1 MVMVAWKSIQAI
13 ADDILYNKNEDDIA
27 DATIIRE
34 IIGECD
40 AVEVEAASVI
50 IDRFQQQQVSLP
62 YQHNPRTNFNNNSQQ
77 QQQQVVDNHCI
88 VDNSS
93 KINGNGRI
101 NGRHNYIAGKNAT
114 PSNNYSNNPQQQQQ
128 QQQQQVVDNHCIVVN
143 DTKINGTG
151 RIHDPDRHNYK
162 TAAFFYSRA
171 DQNLT
176 FYLTC
181 LYNLLQ
187 KSDEESKRRA
197 TTKPIISWMP
207 DGLSF
212 RVFTGHHKKTA
223 IVKLLKAHHFKFGQ
237 YQSFIQKLNLYHFQR
252 LDTGCYT
259 HPWFQR
265 GRPEL
270 FANRTLHE
278 FQQAAARNSHL
289 PRLEVVLHE
298 FAQAGRPR
306 AEVVKRGETMD
317 DTV

>member
-1 MVMVAWKSIQAI
+1 MVAWKSIQAI

-88 VDNSS
+88 VDNTNTS
-93 KINGNGRI
+93 NGN
-101 NGRHNYIAGKNAT
+101 
-114 PSNNYSNNPQQQQQ
+114 S
-128 QQQQQVVDNHCIVVN
+128 
-143 DTKINGTG
+143 

-223 IVKLLKAHHFKFGQ
+223 IVKLLKAHHFQFGQ

-317 DTV
+317 DTVWPTCGVQEETSIHPRAT

>member
-62 YQHNPRTNFNNNSQQ
+62 YQHNPRTNFNNNS
-77 QQQQVVDNHCI
+77 
-88 VDNSS
+88 
-93 KINGNGRI
+93 
-101 NGRHNYIAGKNAT
+101 
-114 PSNNYSNNPQQQQQ
+114 Q